1 MNREKLYITKKYLA
15 TPNSNDEIG
24 AKYFRTV
31 AEATDYLNKTTGNN
45 FEGEDWKLVGKIKK
59 LTGLW
64 TDGVTTWFKFSH
76 YNGFKY
82 GSN

>member
-31 AEATDYLNKTTGNN
+31 SEATDYLNKTTNNN

-59 LTGLW
+59 LTNLY
-64 TDGVTTWFKFSH
+64 TNGVTTWFKFSD
-76 YNGFKY
+76 YNGIKY
-82 GSN
+82 NR